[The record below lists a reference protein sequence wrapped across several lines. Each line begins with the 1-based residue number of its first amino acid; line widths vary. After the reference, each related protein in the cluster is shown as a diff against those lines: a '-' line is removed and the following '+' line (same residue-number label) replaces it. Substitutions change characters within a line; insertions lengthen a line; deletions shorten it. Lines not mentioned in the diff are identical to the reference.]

1 MKEILDHYREFGI
14 FTNPGP
20 FKETLKRELPDDI
33 RKIGHLVRKQLIHR
47 TTLKNGNTG
56 SNKDLRYGDM
66 TKVPWY
72 RQAEDDIFPT
82 VSAMLAELYRRDKK
96 GFILERAV
104 ENKLILTCRFT
115 SILMASILKSKG
127 IPARARTGFAPYF
140 HINTDVKADAPRS
153 SEVRHHF
160 RVEGLKTGK
169 SYDHWINQYWN
180 GDNWVTIDVDGS
192 LEGYLKFDPY
202 DMPEG
207 TFDFAADAWL
217 AVREGKIRGNHFQD
231 AVGFKG
237 LITIGWQLFHDFH
250 SLMNNE
256 IIYQQGP
263 SYVWGRMNKLTKN
276 ELKEIDRLAKLM
288 QKPDDNFEKL
298 KEIWETDRKF
308 RLLRGGLL

>member
-1 MKEILDHYREFGI
+1 MNNILDHFLEFGAY
-14 FTNPGP
+14 TDPGL
-20 FKETLKRELPDDI
+20 FRAILKKDLPDDV
-33 RKIGHLVRKQLIHR
+33 RKFGLLVRKQLIHR

-72 RQAEDDIFPT
+72 RQAEDDILPT
-82 VSAMLAELYRRDKK
+82 VSAMLAELYRRDKR
-96 GFILERAV
+96 GFTAGRHEKD
-104 ENKLILTCRFT
+104 KLILTCRFV
-115 SILMASILKSKG
+115 SILIASILKSKG
-127 IPARARTGFAPYF
+127 IPARARSGFAPYF

-160 RVEGLKTGK
+160 RVESLETGK

-180 GDNWVTIDVDGS
+180 GDRWVTIDVDGS

-202 DMPEG
+202 DMPEEA
-207 TFDFAADAWL
+207 FDFAADAWL
-217 AVREGKIRGNHFQD
+217 AVRKRKIRSNHFQD
-231 AVGFKG
+231 AVGFRG

-276 ELKEIDRLAKLM
+276 ELKEIDSLAKLM
-288 QKPDDNFEKL
+288 QKPDDNLEKL

>member
-1 MKEILDHYREFGI
+1 MKEILDHYLEFGI
-14 FTNPGP
+14 FTNPEP
-20 FKETLKRELPDDI
+20 FKDILERELPDDI
-33 RKIGHLVRKQLIHR
+33 RKIGLLVRKQLIHR

-56 SNKDLRYGDM
+56 SNIDLRYGDM

-82 VSAMLAELYRRDKK
+82 ASAMLAELYRRDKR
-96 GFILERAV
+96 GFTASRHEKD
-104 ENKLILTCRFT
+104 KLILTCRFV
-115 SILMASILKSKG
+115 SILIASILKSKG
-127 IPARARTGFAPYF
+127 IPTRARAGFAPYF
-140 HINTDVKADAPRS
+140 Q
-153 SEVRHHF
+153 
-160 RVEGLKTGK
+160 VEGLETGK

-180 GDNWVTIDVDGS
+180 GNNWVTIDVDGS

-207 TFDFAADAWL
+207 TLDFAADAWL
-217 AVREGKIRGNHFQD
+217 AVREGKIRSNHFQD
-231 AVGFKG
+231 AVGFRG

-288 QKPDDNFEKL
+288 QKPGDNFEKL
-298 KEIWETDRKF
+298 KKLWETERKF